1 MIQDESNNNIKE
13 ILKKIDTIAI
23 VGASDKP
30 ERDSFKV
37 MQFLIERGYKVFPIN
52 PNLQNKIIL
61 NQKCLSSLNM
71 VDKKIDMV
79 DIFRQKNAVMEIT
92 KEAIDI
98 GAKVLWTQLNIVD
111 YEAAEI
117 AEKAG
122 LKVIMNRCPKI
133 ELTK

>member
-1 MIQDESNNNIKE
+1 MIQDKSNDNIKE
-13 ILKKIDTIAI
+13 ILKKIETIAI

-37 MQFLIERGYKVFPIN
+37 MQFLIERGYKIFPIN

-79 DIFRQKNAVMEIT
+79 DIFRQKDAVMEIT

-133 ELTK
+133 ELSK

>member
-1 MIQDESNNNIKE
+1 MIQDESNDNIKE
-13 ILKKIDTIAI
+13 ILKNIHTIAI

-37 MQFLIERGYKVFPIN
+37 MQFLIERGYKVYPIN
-52 PNLQNKIIL
+52 PNLHNKMIL

-71 VDKKIDMV
+71 VYKKIDMV
-79 DIFRQKNAVMEIT
+79 DIFRQKDAVMDIT
-92 KEAIDI
+92 KEAIYI

-111 YEAAEI
+111 HEAAVV

-133 ELTK
+133 ELSK

>member
-1 MIQDESNNNIKE
+1 MIQDKSNDNIKE
-13 ILKKIDTIAI
+13 ILKKIETIAI

-52 PNLQNKIIL
+52 PNLQGKIIL

-79 DIFRQKNAVMEIT
+79 EIFRQKNAVMEIT
-92 KEAIDI
+92 KEAIAI

-111 YEAAEI
+111 HEAAEI

-133 ELTK
+133 ELSK

>member
-1 MIQDESNNNIKE
+1 MIQDESNDNIKE
-13 ILKKIDTIAI
+13 ILKNIRTIAI

-92 KEAIDI
+92 KKAIDI

-133 ELTK
+133 ELTQ